1 MQLKTYRFLVEVGR
15 KEGSTWYSST
25 QDQFQTEISARDP
38 EQGRRML
45 EAQFGGK
52 DSVRVVYQGPG

>member
-1 MQLKTYRFLVEVGR
+1 MQLKTYRYLVEVGQR
-15 KEGSTWYSST
+15 QGSAWVSST
-25 QDQFQTEISARDP
+25 QDQFQTEIAARDS